1 MSTNEITIAAPATG
15 LKGQYINATVPLAQ
29 NAYVRCLQFSACG
42 YESFDWRITN
52 VNTGVVSNVSTPS
65 DLLLLTNIT
74 DVNYGQEYTAEIAVV
89 YNGGVVGDYG
99 APQTFYTGAVPLIQ
113 LQSFYWST
121 NTTLTQSQYIR
132 ATPKVYLAT
141 DFEWFVQRTDI
152 TELPFTYLR
161 GLANRAARVSDIG
174 LSAGGT
180 YDISIRPIVP
190 GQTTEYGIVREAIV
204 VGAGMVQ
211 DDEDTSPEIQEE
223 TVVKDNVISAAVTMY
238 PNPAKDFVTLN
249 ITGIADGT
257 DKVLVDIFNTVGQL
271 VQSEQ
276 IPADGNYVNSVV
288 TLNGL
293 AEGMYNVQI
302 TVGNTVSTERMIIQ
316 K

>member
-1 MSTNEITIAAPATG
+1 MP
-15 LKGQYINATVPLAQ
+15 
-29 NAYVRCLQFSACG
+29 
-42 YESFDWRITN
+42 
-52 VNTGVVSNVSTPS
+52 
-65 DLLLLTNIT
+65 
-74 DVNYGQEYTAEIAVV
+74 
-89 YNGGVVGDYG
+89 
-99 APQTFYTGAVPLIQ
+99 
-113 LQSFYWST
+113 
-121 NTTLTQSQYIR
+121 
-132 ATPKVYLAT
+132 
-141 DFEWFVQRTDI
+141 
-152 TELPFTYLR
+152 
-161 GLANRAARVSDIG
+161 

-180 YDISIRPIVP
+180 YNLSIRPIVP
-190 GQTTEYGIVREAIV
+190 GAVTAFGPVQEV
-204 VGAGMVQ
+204 VVIGGAGMVQ